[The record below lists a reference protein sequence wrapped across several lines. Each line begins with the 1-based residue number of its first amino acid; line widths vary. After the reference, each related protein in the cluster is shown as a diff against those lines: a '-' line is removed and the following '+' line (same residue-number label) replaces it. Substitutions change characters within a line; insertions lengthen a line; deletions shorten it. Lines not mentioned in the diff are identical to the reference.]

1 MNYGNYSN
9 SIPVCAVYQRVRVEV
24 QRVTIK
30 AFPGVPMFGSDV
42 HPQRFFIWTSFTTV
56 STTYYTW
63 RCHRYSPSLEL
74 KRLLSCQH

>member
-9 SIPVCAVYQRVRVEV
+9 SIPVCAVYQGVKVEV

-42 HPQRFFIWTSFTTV
+42 HPQRFFIWTSLTTV
-56 STTYYTW
+56 STTYYT
-63 RCHRYSPSLEL
+63 LVDGAATDI
-74 KRLLSCQH
+74 LLHWS